1 MSNLNAFY
9 SFLAISMSVSYFCLQ
24 MIMNV
29 MKDQTLGRH
38 LPLIHTLHIC
48 SHTVLCVCV
57 CVCAC
62 VRVCVCVCVCFPES
76 PKVRVTP
83 ASPVDLRV
91 GGALSLECH
100 ATGKPRPTIT
110 SSRQSGTHE

>member
-57 CVCAC
+57 CVCVC
-62 VRVCVCVCVCFPES
+62 VRACVCVCVCV
-76 PKVRVTP
+76 RVCMCVHECVHQYV
-83 ASPVDLRV
+83 SFLI
-91 GGALSLECH
+91 SLTDS
-100 ATGKPRPTIT
+100 TGKKRV
-110 SSRQSGTHE
+110 